1 MKIAIEESWEKAL
14 HEEFDKAYFIN
25 LISFVEEEYSKF
37 HILPQKEDLFNAFNH
52 CPFENVKVVI
62 LGQDPYPTPGQA
74 CGLAFSVPSVTPQPP
89 SLRNIFKELEKDLNK
104 TVPVSGCLDKWAY
117 QGVFLLNSILTVR
130 SGHPQSHCNK
140 GWETFTDAT
149 IKKLSEQREH
159 LVFMLWGKYA
169 QSKAKLIDKHTH
181 LILTASH
188 PSPRSA
194 HRSFFGCRHFSQA
207 NEYLKSH
214 HLAEI
219 DW

>member
-1 MKIAIEESWEKAL
+1 
-14 HEEFDKAYFIN
+14 
-25 LISFVEEEYSKF
+25 
-37 HILPQKEDLFNAFNH
+37 
-52 CPFENVKVVI
+52 
-62 LGQDPYPTPGQA
+62 
-74 CGLAFSVPSVTPQPP
+74 
-89 SLRNIFKELEKDLNK
+89 
-104 TVPVSGCLDKWAY
+104 
-117 QGVFLLNSILTVR
+117 
-130 SGHPQSHCNK
+130 
-140 GWETFTDAT
+140 
-149 IKKLSEQREH
+149 
-159 LVFMLWGKYA
+159 MLWGKYA

>member
-74 CGLAFSVPSVTPQPP
+74 CGLAFSVPSVTSQPP

-104 TVPVSGCLDKWAY
+104 TVPVSGCLDKWAN

-149 IKKLSEQREH
+149 IKKAERTKRTS
-159 LVFMLWGKYA
+159 
-169 QSKAKLIDKHTH
+169 
-181 LILTASH
+181 
-188 PSPRSA
+188 
-194 HRSFFGCRHFSQA
+194 SFYVVG
-207 NEYLKSH
+207 
-214 HLAEI
+214 
-219 DW
+219 